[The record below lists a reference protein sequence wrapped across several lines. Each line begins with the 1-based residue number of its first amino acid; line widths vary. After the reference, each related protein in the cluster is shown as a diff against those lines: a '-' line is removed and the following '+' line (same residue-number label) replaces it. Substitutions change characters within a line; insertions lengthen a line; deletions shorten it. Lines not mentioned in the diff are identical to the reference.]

1 MSHVKRMRV
10 LALMHPDLVPP
21 PDAESVPEAAR
32 FRYKT
37 EFDVV
42 SALQRLGHEVR
53 ALGVQDELHPIRDA
67 VEEFKPDIAF
77 NLLEEFQGNVLFD
90 QNVVSLLELLR
101 VPYTGCNPRGL
112 IISREKA
119 LSKKLLVYHRIR
131 VPDFHVF
138 PIGRKVRRPRQLGFP
153 LIVKSLTEHSS
164 LGISKASIVHDDPG
178 LAERVS
184 FVHRRIK
191 TDAIAERYI
200 DGREVYVSVLG
211 NERLTA
217 FPPRELVIESEHSDA
232 PVIATERVK
241 HDPDYQ
247 ERHGIEHR
255 PASELPPIVAAAL
268 PRLSK
273 RIYRI
278 LNLSGYARIDYRVSP
293 DGLIWC
299 LEANPNPEIAMEE
312 EFASAALDA
321 GVGYPELLQRLLNL
335 GLKGS
340 MLEE

>member
-1 MSHVKRMRV
+1 MKKLRV

-21 PDAESVPEAAR
+21 PDAASLSLEDR

-37 EFDVV
+37 EYDVV
-42 SALQRLGHEVR
+42 STLQQLGHEVR

-67 VEEFKPDIAF
+67 VDEFKPDLAF

-112 IISREKA
+112 IISREKS

-131 VPDFHVF
+131 VPAFHAF
-138 PIGRKVRRPRQLGFP
+138 PMVLKVKRPRQLAFP

-164 LGISKASIVHDDPG
+164 LGISKASIVHDD
-178 LAERVS
+178 AELTDRVK
-184 FVHRRIK
+184 FVHRRVK
-191 TDAIAERYI
+191 TDAIAEQFI
-200 DGREVYVSVLG
+200 EGREVYVAVLG

-217 FPPRELVIESEHSDA
+217 LPARELVIASEHSDA
-232 PVIATERVK
+232 PTIATEKVK
-241 HDPDYQ
+241 HDLEYQ
-247 ERHGIEHR
+247 ERHGIEQK
-255 PASELPPIVAAAL
+255 PAVDLLPAVQSAL
-268 PRLSK
+268 PHLSK

-278 LNLSGYARIDYRVSP
+278 LGLSGYARIDYRISP

-299 LEANPNPEIAMEE
+299 LEANPNPEISQGE
-312 EFASAALDA
+312 EFASAALQA
-321 GVGYPELLQRLLNL
+321 GIAYPELLQRLLNL
-335 GLKGS
+335 GLKGAAF
-340 MLEE
+340 ED

>member
-1 MSHVKRMRV
+1 MKKLRV

-21 PDAESVPEAAR
+21 PDAASLSLEDR

-37 EFDVV
+37 EYDVV
-42 SALQRLGHEVR
+42 STLQQLGHEVR

-67 VEEFKPDIAF
+67 VEEFKPDLAF

-112 IISREKA
+112 IISREKS

-131 VPDFHVF
+131 VPAFHAF
-138 PIGRKVRRPRQLGFP
+138 PMGLKVKRPRQLAFP

-164 LGISKASIVHDDPG
+164 LGISKASIVHDD
-178 LAERVS
+178 AELTDRVK
-184 FVHRRIK
+184 FVHRRVK
-191 TDAIAERYI
+191 TDAIAEQFI
-200 DGREVYVSVLG
+200 EGREVYVAVLG

-217 FPPRELVIESEHSDA
+217 LPARELVIASEHSDA
-232 PVIATERVK
+232 PTIATEKVK
-241 HDPDYQ
+241 HDLEYQ
-247 ERHGIEHR
+247 ERHGIEQK
-255 PASELPPIVAAAL
+255 PAVDLLPAVQSAL
-268 PRLSK
+268 PHLSK

-278 LNLSGYARIDYRVSP
+278 LGLSGYARIDYRISP

-299 LEANPNPEIAMEE
+299 LEANPNPEISQGE
-312 EFASAALDA
+312 EFASAALQA
-321 GVGYPELLQRLLNL
+321 GIAYPELLQRLLNL
-335 GLKGS
+335 GLKGAAF
-340 MLEE
+340 ED

>member
-1 MSHVKRMRV
+1 MKKLRV

-21 PDAESVPEAAR
+21 PDAASVTGVDR

-42 SALQRLGHEVR
+42 STLQEMGHEVR
-53 ALGVQDELHPIRDA
+53 VLGVQDELHPIRDA
-67 VEEFKPDIAF
+67 VDEFRPDIAF
-77 NLLEEFQGNVLFD
+77 NLLEEFQGSVLFD

-101 VPYTGCNPRGL
+101 VSYTGCNPRGL

-138 PIGRKVRRPRQLGFP
+138 AMGRKVR
-153 LIVKSLTEHSS
+153 
-164 LGISKASIVHDDPG
+164 
-178 LAERVS
+178 
-184 FVHRRIK
+184 RRIK
-191 TDAIAERYI
+191 TDAIAEQYI

-217 FPPRELVIESEHSDA
+217 FPPRELVIESAHSDA

-241 HDPDYQ
+241 HDPSYQ
-247 ERHGIEHR
+247 VRHGIEHR
-255 PASELPPIVAAAL
+255 RATDLPASVAAAL
-268 PRLSK
+268 PHLSK

-278 LNLSGYARIDYRVSP
+278 LNLSGYARVDYRVSA
-293 DGLIWC
+293 DGLIWF
-299 LEANPNPEIAMEE
+299 LEANPNPEIAREE

-321 GVGYPELLQRLLNL
+321 GINYPELLQRLLNL
-335 GLKGS
+335 GLKGTGP
-340 MLEE
+340 EE

>member
-1 MSHVKRMRV
+1 
-10 LALMHPDLVPP
+10 MHPELVPP
-21 PDAESVPEAAR
+21 HGADSLPEDDRYR
-32 FRYKT
+32 FKT
-37 EFDVV
+37 EYDVT
-42 SALQRLGHEVR
+42 STLQNLGHEVR
-53 ALGVQDELHPIRDA
+53 ALGVQDELLPIRDA
-67 VEEFKPDIAF
+67 VDEFRPDVAF
-77 NLLEEFQGNVLFD
+77 NLLEEFQGSVLFD

-138 PIGRKVRRPRQLGFP
+138 PIGRQVRRPRQLGFP

-164 LGISKASIVHDDPG
+164 LGISKASIVHDDG
-178 LAERVS
+178 DLADRVR
-184 FVHRRIK
+184 FVHRRVK
-191 TDAIAERYI
+191 TDAIAESYI
-200 DGREVYVSVLG
+200 EGREVYVSVMG
-211 NERLTA
+211 NQRLTA
-217 FPPRELVIESEHSDA
+217 FPARELVIESQHSDA

-255 PASELPPIVAAAL
+255 SAENLPPAVAAML

-278 LNLSGYARIDYRVSP
+278 LNLTGYARIDYRVSP

-299 LEANPNPEIAMEE
+299 LEANPNPEIAREE
-312 EFASAALDA
+312 EFASAAEDA
-321 GVGYPELLQRLLNL
+321 GITYPELLQRIVSL
-335 GLKGS
+335 GLRGAPAAD
-340 MLEE
+340 

>member
-1 MSHVKRMRV
+1 MKKLRV

-21 PDAESVPEAAR
+21 PDAASLSLEER

-37 EFDVV
+37 EYDVV
-42 SALQRLGHEVR
+42 NTLQQLGHEVR
-53 ALGVQDELHPIRDA
+53 ALGVQDELHPIRNA
-67 VEEFKPDIAF
+67 VDDFKPDLAF

-131 VPDFHVF
+131 VPAFHAF
-138 PIGRKVRRPRQLGFP
+138 PMGLKVRRPRQLAFP

-164 LGISKASIVHDDPG
+164 LGISKASIVHDD
-178 LAERVS
+178 AELSDRVK
-184 FVHRRIK
+184 FVHRRVK
-191 TDAIAERYI
+191 TDAIAEQFI
-200 DGREVYVSVLG
+200 EGREVYVAVLG

-217 FPPRELVIESEHSDA
+217 LPARELVIASEHSDP
-232 PVIATERVK
+232 PVIATEKVK
-241 HDPDYQ
+241 HDLEYQ
-247 ERHGIEHR
+247 ERHGIEQK
-255 PASELPPIVAAAL
+255 PAVDLLPAVQSAL
-268 PRLSK
+268 PHLSK

-278 LNLSGYARIDYRVSP
+278 LGLSGYARIDYRISP

-299 LEANPNPEIAMEE
+299 LEANPNPEISQGE
-312 EFASAALDA
+312 EFASAALQA
-321 GVGYPELLQRLLNL
+321 GIAYPELLQRLLNL
-335 GLKGS
+335 GLKGTAF
-340 MLEE
+340 ED

>member
-1 MSHVKRMRV
+1 MKKLRV

-21 PDAESVPEAAR
+21 PDAASLSLEER

-37 EFDVV
+37 EYDVV
-42 SALQRLGHEVR
+42 NTLQQLGHEVR
-53 ALGVQDELHPIRDA
+53 ALGVQDELHPIRNA
-67 VEEFKPDIAF
+67 VDEFKPDLAF

-131 VPDFHVF
+131 VPAFHAF
-138 PIGRKVRRPRQLGFP
+138 PMGLKVRRPRQLAFP

-164 LGISKASIVHDDPG
+164 LGISKASIVHDD
-178 LAERVS
+178 AELTDRVK
-184 FVHRRIK
+184 FVHRRVK
-191 TDAIAERYI
+191 TDAIAEQFI
-200 DGREVYVSVLG
+200 EGREVYVAVLG

-217 FPPRELVIESEHSDA
+217 LPARELVIASEHSDP
-232 PVIATERVK
+232 PVIATEKVK
-241 HDPDYQ
+241 HDLEYQ
-247 ERHGIEHR
+247 ERHGIEQK
-255 PASELPPIVAAAL
+255 PAVDLLPAVQSAL
-268 PRLSK
+268 PHLSK

-278 LNLSGYARIDYRVSP
+278 LGLSGYARIDYRISP

-299 LEANPNPEIAMEE
+299 LEANPNPEISQGE
-312 EFASAALDA
+312 EFASAALQA
-321 GVGYPELLQRLLNL
+321 GIAYPELLQRLLNL
-335 GLKGS
+335 GLKGTAF
-340 MLEE
+340 ED

>member
-1 MSHVKRMRV
+1 MKKLRV

-21 PDAESVPEAAR
+21 ADAASLSAEAR
-32 FRYKT
+32 FSWKT
-37 EFDVV
+37 EYDVV
-42 SALQRLGHEVR
+42 STLQRLGHEVR

-67 VEEFKPDIAF
+67 VEEFKPDVAF

-131 VPDFHVF
+131 VPAFHAF
-138 PIGRKVRRPRQLGFP
+138 PMGRKAKRPRTLGFP

-164 LGISKASIVHDDPG
+164 LGISKASIVHDD
-178 LAERVS
+178 AELSDRVK
-184 FVHRRIK
+184 FVHRRVK
-191 TDAIAERYI
+191 TDAIAEQFI
-200 DGREVYVSVLG
+200 EGREVYVAVIG

-217 FPPRELVIESEHSDA
+217 FPARELVIASAHSDA
-232 PVIATERVK
+232 PTIATEKVK
-241 HDPDYQ
+241 HDLEYQ
-247 ERHGIEHR
+247 ERHGIEQK
-255 PASELPPIVAAAL
+255 PAVDLPPAVAAAL
-268 PRLSK
+268 PHLSK

-278 LNLSGYARIDYRVSP
+278 LGLSGYARVDYRISP

-299 LEANPNPEIAMEE
+299 LEANPNPEIAQSE
-312 EFASAALDA
+312 EFASAAAQA
-321 GVGYPELLQRLLNL
+321 GMSYPELLQRLLNL
-335 GLKGS
+335 GLKGTG
-340 MLEE
+340 EE

>member
-1 MSHVKRMRV
+1 MKKLRV

-21 PDAESVPEAAR
+21 PDAASLSLEER

-37 EFDVV
+37 EYDVV
-42 SALQRLGHEVR
+42 STLQQLGHEVR

-67 VEEFKPDIAF
+67 VDEFKPDLAF

-112 IISREKA
+112 IISREKS

-131 VPDFHVF
+131 VPAFHAF
-138 PIGRKVRRPRQLGFP
+138 PMGLKVKRPRQLAFP

-164 LGISKASIVHDDPG
+164 LGISKASIVHDD
-178 LAERVS
+178 AELTDRVK
-184 FVHRRIK
+184 FVHRRVK
-191 TDAIAERYI
+191 TDAIAEQFI
-200 DGREVYVSVLG
+200 EGREVYVAVLG

-217 FPPRELVIESEHSDA
+217 LPARELVIASEHSDA
-232 PVIATERVK
+232 PTIATEKVK
-241 HDPDYQ
+241 HDLEYQ
-247 ERHGIEHR
+247 ERHGIEQK
-255 PASELPPIVAAAL
+255 PAVDLLPAVQSAL
-268 PRLSK
+268 PHLSK

-278 LNLSGYARIDYRVSP
+278 LGLSGYARIDYRISP

-299 LEANPNPEIAMEE
+299 LEANPNPEISQGE
-312 EFASAALDA
+312 EFASAALQA
-321 GVGYPELLQRLLNL
+321 GIAYPELLQRLLNL
-335 GLKGS
+335 GLKGAAF
-340 MLEE
+340 ED

>member
-1 MSHVKRMRV
+1 MKKLRV

-21 PDAESVPEAAR
+21 PDAASVTGVDR

-42 SALQRLGHEVR
+42 STLQEMGHEVR
-53 ALGVQDELHPIRDA
+53 VLGVQDELHPIRDA
-67 VEEFKPDIAF
+67 VDEFRPDIAF
-77 NLLEEFQGNVLFD
+77 NLLEEFQGSVLFD

-101 VPYTGCNPRGL
+101 VSYTGCNPRGL

-138 PIGRKVRRPRQLGFP
+138 AMGRKVRRPRPLGFP

-164 LGISKASIVHDDPG
+164 LGISKASIVHDDDE
-178 LAERVS
+178 LAERVG

-191 TDAIAERYI
+191 TDAIAEQYI

-217 FPPRELVIESEHSDA
+217 FPPRELVIESAHSDA

-241 HDPDYQ
+241 HDPSYQ
-247 ERHGIEHR
+247 VRHGIEHR
-255 PASELPPIVAAAL
+255 RATDLPASVAAAL
-268 PRLSK
+268 PHLSK

-278 LNLSGYARIDYRVSP
+278 LNLSGYARVDYRVSA
-293 DGLIWC
+293 DGLIWF
-299 LEANPNPEIAMEE
+299 LEANPNPEIAREE

-321 GVGYPELLQRLLNL
+321 GINYPELLQRLLNL
-335 GLKGS
+335 GLKGTGP
-340 MLEE
+340 EE

>member
-1 MSHVKRMRV
+1 MKKLRV

-21 PDAESVPEAAR
+21 PDAASMSPESR
-32 FRYKT
+32 FAFKT
-37 EFDVV
+37 EHDVV
-42 SALQRLGHEVR
+42 STLQQLGHEVR

-67 VEEFKPDIAF
+67 VEEFRPDVAF

-131 VPDFHVF
+131 VPAFHAF
-138 PIGRKVRRPRQLGFP
+138 PRGLKVRRPRTLGFP

-164 LGISKASIVHDDPG
+164 LGISKASIVRDDAE
-178 LAERVS
+178 LAERVR
-184 FVHRRIK
+184 FVHRRVK
-191 TDAIAERYI
+191 TDAIAEQFI
-200 DGREVYVSVLG
+200 EGREVYVGVLG

-217 FPPRELVIESEHSDA
+217 LPARELVIASEHSDA
-232 PVIATERVK
+232 PTIATEKVK
-241 HDPDYQ
+241 HDLEYQ
-247 ERHGIEHR
+247 ERHGIAQK
-255 PASELPPIVAAAL
+255 PAMDLPPHVAATL
-268 PRLSK
+268 PHLSK

-278 LNLSGYARIDYRVSP
+278 LGLSGYARVDYRVSP

-299 LEANPNPEIAMEE
+299 LEANPNPEIAQSE
-312 EFASAALDA
+312 EFASAAAQA
-321 GVGYPELLQRLLNL
+321 GIGYPELLQRLLNL
-335 GLKGS
+335 GLKGMAS
-340 MLEE
+340 DA

>member
-1 MSHVKRMRV
+1 MKKLRV

-21 PDAESVPEAAR
+21 PDAASLSLEER

-37 EFDVV
+37 EYDVV
-42 SALQRLGHEVR
+42 NTLQQLGHEVR

-67 VEEFKPDIAF
+67 VDDFKPDLAF

-131 VPDFHVF
+131 VPAFHAF
-138 PIGRKVRRPRQLGFP
+138 PMGLKVRRPRQLAFP

-164 LGISKASIVHDDPG
+164 LGISKASIVHDD
-178 LAERVS
+178 AELTDRVK
-184 FVHRRIK
+184 FVHRRVK
-191 TDAIAERYI
+191 TDAIAEQFI
-200 DGREVYVSVLG
+200 EGREVYVAVLG

-217 FPPRELVIESEHSDA
+217 LPARELVIASEHSDP
-232 PVIATERVK
+232 PVIATEKVK
-241 HDPDYQ
+241 HDLEYQ
-247 ERHGIEHR
+247 ERHGIEQK
-255 PASELPPIVAAAL
+255 PAVDLLPAVQSAL
-268 PRLSK
+268 PHLSK

-278 LNLSGYARIDYRVSP
+278 LGLSGYARIDYRISP

-299 LEANPNPEIAMEE
+299 LEANPNPEISQGE
-312 EFASAALDA
+312 EFASAALQA
-321 GVGYPELLQRLLNL
+321 GIAYPELLQRLLNL
-335 GLKGS
+335 GLKGTAF
-340 MLEE
+340 ED

>member
-1 MSHVKRMRV
+1 MKKLRV

-21 PDAESVPEAAR
+21 PDAASLSLEER

-37 EFDVV
+37 EYDVV
-42 SALQRLGHEVR
+42 NTLQQLGHEVR

-67 VEEFKPDIAF
+67 VDEFKPDLAF

-131 VPDFHVF
+131 VPAFHAF
-138 PIGRKVRRPRQLGFP
+138 PMGLKVRRPRQLAFP

-164 LGISKASIVHDDPG
+164 LGISKASIVHDD
-178 LAERVS
+178 AELSDRVK
-184 FVHRRIK
+184 FVHRRVK
-191 TDAIAERYI
+191 TDAIAEQFI
-200 DGREVYVSVLG
+200 EGREVYVAVLG

-217 FPPRELVIESEHSDA
+217 LPARELVIASEHSDP
-232 PVIATERVK
+232 PVIATEKVK
-241 HDPDYQ
+241 HDLEYQ
-247 ERHGIEHR
+247 ERHGIEQK
-255 PASELPPIVAAAL
+255 PAVDLLPAVQSAL
-268 PRLSK
+268 PHLSK

-278 LNLSGYARIDYRVSP
+278 LGLSGYARIDYRISP

-299 LEANPNPEIAMEE
+299 LEANPNPEISQGE
-312 EFASAALDA
+312 EFASAALQA
-321 GVGYPELLQRLLNL
+321 GIAYPELLQRLLNL
-335 GLKGS
+335 GLKGTAF
-340 MLEE
+340 ED